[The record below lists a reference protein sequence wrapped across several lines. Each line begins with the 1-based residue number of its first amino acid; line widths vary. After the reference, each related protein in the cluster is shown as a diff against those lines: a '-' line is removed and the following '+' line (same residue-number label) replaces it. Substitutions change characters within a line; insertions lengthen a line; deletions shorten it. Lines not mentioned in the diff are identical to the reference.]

1 RIEDK
6 GRISVKVSN
15 ATVSINGNIATV
27 RYRQIYNSDR
37 LTVDSR
43 KTLIFV
49 KQGNRWLIKQERSG
63 G

>member
-1 RIEDK
+1 
-6 GRISVKVSN
+6 
-15 ATVSINGNIATV
+15 V

>member
-1 RIEDK
+1 
-6 GRISVKVSN
+6 
-15 ATVSINGNIATV
+15 VSINGNIATV